1 MRIGDV
7 DIPNQ
12 VAAAPMAGVTDKTFR
27 ILAREQGCGLVHTE
41 MISAKALVYNNKRTR
56 ELLNIDGEKGPLA
69 VQLFGSEPE
78 TVAQGAVLAQEA
90 GADIIDLNMGCPAP
104 KIVKNGEGSALM
116 QDPALAQAIVKETVK
131 SVTVPVT
138 VKIRAGW
145 CASTINAVTF
155 AKAMVEAGAQA
166 ITVHG
171 RTREQFYAGKAD
183 WDIIRQVADAV
194 EVPVIGNG
202 DIWTP
207 QDAARMLAD
216 TGCQGVMI
224 GRGSLGNPWIFSRT
238 VAYLEQ
244 GVLLPEPAPEERL
257 AMALRH
263 LELVVHFKGEQ
274 VGVREMRKHLAWY
287 IKGMRG
293 AARMREQLFK
303 AETVSQVQEIIEQWQ
318 NNLF

>member
-1 MRIGDV
+1 
-7 DIPNQ
+7 
-12 VAAAPMAGVTDKTFR
+12 
-27 ILAREQGCGLVHTE
+27 
-41 MISAKALVYNNKRTR
+41 
-56 ELLNIDGEKGPLA
+56 
-69 VQLFGSEPE
+69 
-78 TVAQGAVLAQEA
+78 
-90 GADIIDLNMGCPAP
+90 
-104 KIVKNGEGSALM
+104 
-116 QDPALAQAIVKETVK
+116 
-131 SVTVPVT
+131 
-138 VKIRAGW
+138 GW

-244 GVLLPEPAPEERL
+244 GVL
-257 AMALRH
+257 
-263 LELVVHFKGEQ
+263 
-274 VGVREMRKHLAWY
+274 
-287 IKGMRG
+287 
-293 AARMREQLFK
+293 
-303 AETVSQVQEIIEQWQ
+303 
-318 NNLF
+318 